1 MHSELKESMKKPNAI
16 IHASTQQQKVMYLC
30 LIFSL
35 YGCNYS
41 PDDSEDNAL
50 ISDTIDDPIAVTLPT
65 IPNCNGACSCD
76 DIILKGNDTG
86 IHYSASYPAEN
97 LFLCNQ
103 DAPFLQDCQVGRDQL
118 ARTEKLEKVGF
129 GNAGF
134 DYSKISNN
142 GKRLPDDSEA
152 WQCIQDNHTGL
163 IWEVK
168 APPASGHIRAVDQ
181 TYSYANP
188 RFPEYSSENLG
199 NCNVV
204 EGCDTQKY
212 LSLINTQALCGFNDW
227 RLPSKIE
234 LQDLVDYSA
243 VQPAIDLTAFPNT
256 KSGNYW
262 TSTIDTDDQNSIW
275 SVNFNFGTVAG
286 GVSSQKK
293 MIRLVRGNA
302 FVSQLPAENE
312 SEINNQLRNKVA
324 PMQRCNRIVSSTAP
338 IARFKK
344 DTSGNILDTF
354 TGLIW
359 QACVVGQ
366 SGENCDE
373 GEATLYTWQEA
384 LEHANKLQEQS
395 QKLWRL
401 PNLKELQ
408 RTIENQCEEPA
419 LNPFAF
425 PNVPMTQ
432 VWSAT
437 PHSKETDK
445 SYHYQYQNSI
455 IFYGMRTDKHAVHLV
470 RDCHL

>member
-1 MHSELKESMKKPNAI
+1 MKISTAAIYTKEYRKKSI
-16 IHASTQQQKVMYLC
+16 YLC
-30 LIFSL
+30 FIITLT
-35 YGCNYS
+35 GCNYS
-41 PDDSEDNAL
+41 PDDSQDNESP
-50 ISDTIDDPIAVTLPT
+50 SDTVDDPIMVTLPT
-65 IPNCNGACSCD
+65 VPLCNGPCSCD

-86 IHYSASYPAEN
+86 IRYSADYPTEN
-97 LFLCNQ
+97 LSLCNLQ
-103 DAPFLQDCQVGRDQL
+103 APFMQDCQIGRDQQAL
-118 ARTEKLEKVGF
+118 AGTLEKVGF

-142 GKRLPDDSEA
+142 GELLPNDA
-152 WQCIQDNHTGL
+152 QTWQCIQDNHTGL

-168 APPASGHIRAVDQ
+168 APQSSGLANAADQ

-188 RFPEYSSENLG
+188 RFLDYSSENLG
-199 NCNVV
+199 VCSV
-204 EGCDTQKY
+204 EGACDTHKY
-212 LSLINTQALCGFNDW
+212 LTLINKQALCGFTDW

-256 KSGNYW
+256 KVGNYW
-262 TSTIDTDDQNSIW
+262 TDTIDTDDTNSIW
-275 SVNFNFGTVAG
+275 AVNFNFGTAAG
-286 GVSSQKK
+286 GVSANKQ

-302 FVSQLPAENE
+302 FVSQLPAENDL
-312 SEINNQLRNKVA
+312 EINSQLRNEVA
-324 PMQRCNRIVSSTAP
+324 PKQRCNRIVDATAP
-338 IARFKK
+338 IGRFKR
-344 DTSGNILDTF
+344 DNTGSVLDTF

-359 QACVVGQ
+359 QACVAGKN
-366 SGENCDE
+366 GENCIE
-373 GEATLYTWQEA
+373 GEANLYTWQEA
-384 LEHANKLQEQS
+384 LEHAQEISEQT
-395 QKLWRL
+395 QMPWRL

-455 IFYGMRTDKHAVHLV
+455 IFYGTRTEKHAVHLV
-470 RDCHL
+470 RDCYFQ